1 MRHGKKVNHLGRTA
15 SHRKALMAN
24 MASSL
29 IKSKRITTTVAKAKA
44 LRTYVEPLLTRSK
57 DASTHNYRTVFSY
70 LKDKE
75 AVKELFTVVGEKISN
90 RPGGYTRILKIGNRM
105 GDNADMAFIELVDFN
120 EFFEGFGKDKK
131 AASKKTRRGKT
142 AKSSVST
149 VVEKSQPKKE
159 LVQSEEKTVVEDTAV
174 VEEVTP
180 VNNAA
185 VVEETS
191 IAEVSETNEVPT
203 ETAGEIEIV
212 ADAETKNES
221 ADENASTESEDQQ
234 PEDDSK
240 A

>member
-120 EFFEGFGKDKK
+120 EFFEGFGKDRK

-142 AKSSVST
+142 SKSAAT
-149 VVEKSQPKKE
+149 AVVEKSQAQTTVNKT
-159 LVQSEEKTVVEDTAV
+159 EEAPAISDI
-174 VEEVTP
+174 VEESAPEAEEIATVSESTE
-180 VNNAA
+180 VSTNETA
-185 VVEETS
+185 VEETTENS
-191 IAEVSETNEVPT
+191 EVVSEASSEEVSNE
-203 ETAGEIEIV
+203 
-212 ADAETKNES
+212 DS
-221 ADENASTESEDQQ
+221 ADSASEEEN
-234 PEDDSK
+234 K

>member
-57 DASTHNYRTVFSY
+57 EATTHNYRTVFSY
-70 LKDKE
+70 LNDKE

-142 AKSSVST
+142 AKGSA
-149 VVEKSQPKKE
+149 
-159 LVQSEEKTVVEDTAV
+159 TAV
-174 VEEVTP
+174 VEKNQPKSVEAVAVEEVPEVTET
-180 VNNAA
+180 A
-185 VVEETS
+185 VEETAT
-191 IAEVSETNEVPT
+191 AEVAVEETPVSEETNSESP
-203 ETAGEIEIV
+203 ESLEAPSS
-212 ADAETKNES
+212 AEEK
-221 ADENASTESEDQQ
+221 SED
-234 PEDDSK
+234 EDK

>member
-120 EFFEGFGKDKK
+120 EFFEGFGKDRK

-142 AKSSVST
+142 SKSAAT
-149 VVEKSQPKKE
+149 AVVEKSQAQTTVNKT
-159 LVQSEEKTVVEDTAV
+159 EEAPAISDV
-174 VEEVTP
+174 VEESAPEAEATATVSETTE
-180 VNNAA
+180 VSSNETA
-185 VVEETS
+185 VEETTENS
-191 IAEVSETNEVPT
+191 EVVSEASSEEVSNE
-203 ETAGEIEIV
+203 
-212 ADAETKNES
+212 DS
-221 ADENASTESEDQQ
+221 ADSASEEEN
-234 PEDDSK
+234 K

>member
-75 AVKELFTVVGEKISN
+75 AVKELFTVIGEKISN

-120 EFFEGFGKDKK
+120 EYFEGFGKDRK

-142 AKSSVST
+142 AKGTASA
-149 VVEKSQPKKE
+149 VVEKNQTQK
-159 LVQSEEKTVVEDTAV
+159 SESKIEEPVAEATPVI
-174 VEEVTP
+174 EEV
-180 VNNAA
+180 
-185 VVEETS
+185 S
-191 IAEVSETNEVPT
+191 IAEEIPAVEEQTTEVSDVAETASETPNAEAVEESP
-203 ETAGEIEIV
+203 
-212 ADAETKNES
+212 ADNSPEEGDGQGDK
-221 ADENASTESEDQQ
+221 EN
-234 PEDDSK
+234 K